1 MSCRCSR
8 AARTRRVTSCIA
20 SPDRFPVQSFSS
32 LNVSLISFAGA
43 AGAEVRRAVRPIA
56 PLSLALAAACAAPLS
71 ARAASGAT
79 AVPAAIE
86 SPAYASTSSD
96 PATATQ
102 LEAVTIT
109 ARRHSESQQKV
120 PVSVTVA
127 SGADLAVDATPS
139 AGNAGLARSVPNLA
153 FADIGATYANVFSIR
168 GVGSF
173 MPLAADDESVVMY
186 VNDVPR
192 ATTGAPPT
200 FMDIDRVEVLRGP
213 QGTLFGRNTQ
223 GGAINVITKQPTF
236 KHEFSATAEGG
247 THGRWLGE
255 MIGNGPVSDDV
266 AARVAVRMSN
276 LNGSVP
282 NLATGST
289 DGRVKIGAARGTVLW
304 VPDDRTSVTV
314 SGFVDQTETTAP
326 RFVLLQNADFPQ
338 VELDPSTASRWRDAG
353 GSVRVE
359 RAFDRVKFTSLTSY
373 QDSRNVQQ
381 FDLTDGL
388 IYSAL
393 SRRPA
398 SVFNVPG
405 ADYTEMHFGES
416 TFQQEA
422 RLNSHDDSLVMWTAG
437 LNYFHSRFTNDTSAI
452 ASPAAFNFVTTQN
465 GQQHNRINTDSVSL
479 FGEASWPLTAR
490 LKAITGVR
498 ATYER
503 KDARYAFDGN
513 GNPKVVS
520 RFREDDSLS
529 DTFVTGRAGLTF
541 DWTDTLMTYATVSR
555 GEASAGFPAVTVNG
569 PQGRRESSFPASTS
583 WTYELGFKSLWLD
596 RRLSVDGSVFYNDV
610 KNGHLVAFF
619 PSSGLF
625 MPASLDYRTY
635 GAEFEL
641 GAKVSRYVRLT
652 AGLGYTQGELR
663 SVPDGDVTG
672 ARSGNRLSNVPRTTA
687 NLGVHGEL
695 PGGAVGL
702 PGRFSADVAWQFVG
716 SRAVD
721 VRNSFNLAAYSVANL
736 RVGWTYRNWTLYGF
750 AENVFDR
757 RYVVAGQSWA
767 PGVGSVRVGQPRVV
781 GIGMTTRL

>member
-1 MSCRCSR
+1 MSRRYCRTANANRAASR
-8 AARTRRVTSCIA
+8 AARSDRSAHQSALQVVVSSRDAVHGRARR
-20 SPDRFPVQSFSS
+20 P
-32 LNVSLISFAGA
+32 G
-43 AGAEVRRAVRPIA
+43 RPLA
-56 PLSLALAAACAAPLS
+56 PLSLALAAALAWPPLAEAAGDDAS
-71 ARAASGAT
+71 AP
-79 AVPAAIE
+79 VPASTPTA
-86 SPAYASTSSD
+86 PAE
-96 PATATQ
+96 PLVGTQ
-102 LEAVTIT
+102 LEAVTVT

-120 PVSVTVA
+120 PVSVTVV
-127 SGADLAVDATPS
+127 SGADLAVDAAPS
-139 AGNAGLARSVPNLA
+139 AGNAGLARAVPNLA

-173 MPLAADDESVVMY
+173 MPLAADDASVVMY

-236 KHEFSATAEGG
+236 KREFTATAEAG

-276 LNGSVP
+276 LDGTVP
-282 NLATGST
+282 NLATGGS
-289 DGRVKIGAARGTVLW
+289 DGRVKVGAARGTVLW

-326 RFVLLQNADFPQ
+326 RFVLMQNGDFPQ
-338 VELDPSTASRWRDAG
+338 IRLNPPTYGRWRDAG
-353 GSVRVE
+353 SSVRVD
-359 RAFDRVKFTSLTSY
+359 RDFDRFRLTSLTSY
-373 QDSRNVQQ
+373 QDSRNVQR

-393 SRRPA
+393 SKRPA
-398 SVFNVPG
+398 SLFDVPG
-405 ADYTEMHFGES
+405 ADQTEMRFGES
-416 TFQQEA
+416 TFQQEV
-422 RLNSHDDSLVMWTAG
+422 RLNSRDNSPVMWTAG
-437 LNYFHSRFTNDTSAI
+437 INYFHAHFTNDTNAV

-465 GQQHNRINTDSVSL
+465 GQQHNRINTDSVSW
-479 FGEASWPLTAR
+479 FGEASWPLTTR
-490 LKAITGVR
+490 LKAITGLR

-513 GNPKVVS
+513 GNPKVVT
-520 RFREDDSLS
+520 RFRQDDSLR
-529 DTFVTGRAGLTF
+529 DTFVTGRTGLTF

-555 GEASAGFPAVTVNG
+555 GEASAGYPAVTVNG

-625 MPASLDYRTY
+625 MPASLDYRTF
-635 GAEFEL
+635 GAELEL
-641 GAKVSRYVRLT
+641 GAKVSRYLRLT

-663 SVPDGDVTG
+663 SVPVGDVTG
-672 ARSGNRLSNVPRTTA
+672 AQSGNRLPNVPRMTG
-687 NLGVHGEL
+687 NLGAHGEL
-695 PGGAVGL
+695 PGTVVGL
-702 PGRFSADVAWQFVG
+702 PGRFNADASWQYVG

-721 VRNSFNLAAYSVANL
+721 VRNSFDLAAYSVVNL
-736 RVGWTYRNWTLYGF
+736 RFGWTYRNWTLYGF
-750 AENVFDR
+750 AENLFDR
-757 RYVVAGQSWA
+757 RYVVAGQGWA

-781 GIGMTTRL
+781 GIGLTTQL

>member
-1 MSCRCSR
+1 M
-8 AARTRRVTSCIA
+8 
-20 SPDRFPVQSFSS
+20 
-32 LNVSLISFAGA
+32 L
-43 AGAEVRRAVRPIA
+43 
-56 PLSLALAAACAAPLS
+56 PLSLALAAALAPTPSAHAAET
-71 ARAASGAT
+71 AT
-79 AVPAAIE
+79 PAAAR
-86 SPAYASTSSD
+86 PSTAASSD
-96 PATATQ
+96 PADGSQ

-120 PVSVTVA
+120 PVSVTVV
-127 SGADLAVDATPS
+127 SGADLAVDAAPS
-139 AGNAGLARSVPNLA
+139 VGNAGLARSVPNLA

-173 MPLAADDESVVMY
+173 MPLAADDESVVTY

-200 FMDIDRVEVLRGP
+200 FMDVDRVEALRGP

-236 KHEFSATAEGG
+236 KREFSATAEAG

-255 MIGNGPVSDDV
+255 VIGNGAVSNDV

-276 LNGSVP
+276 LNGNVP
-282 NLATGST
+282 NLATGGA

-326 RFVLLQNADFPQ
+326 RFVMLQNPDFPQ
-338 VELDPSTASRWRDAG
+338 VELNPSTYSRWRDAG
-353 GSVRVE
+353 GSVRVDREFE
-359 RAFDRVKFTSLTSY
+359 RVRLTSLTSY

-393 SRRPA
+393 SKRPA
-398 SVFNVPG
+398 TAFDVPG
-405 ADYTEMHFGES
+405 ADYTEMHFGET
-416 TFQQEA
+416 TFQQEV
-422 RLNSHDDSLVMWTAG
+422 RVSSRDDSPVMWTAG
-437 LNYFHSRFTNDTSAI
+437 LNYFHSRFTNDTSAV

-498 ATYER
+498 ATCER

-520 RFREDDSLS
+520 RFREEGSLS

-619 PSSGLF
+619 PSNGLF

-635 GAEFEL
+635 GAELEL

-663 SVPDGDVTG
+663 SVPAGDVTG
-672 ARSGNRLSNVPRTTA
+672 ARSGNRLPNVPRTTA

-695 PGGAVGL
+695 PGGAVGM
-702 PGRFSADVAWQFVG
+702 PGRFNADAAWQFVG

-721 VRNSFNLAAYSVANL
+721 VRNSFNLAAYSVVNL

-750 AENVFDR
+750 AENLLDR

-781 GIGMTTRL
+781 GIGITTQL